1 MLRRR
6 IVVGF
11 VVLVVITIVGLLI
24 VAIVGQR
31 AKQDRVYS
39 LNNMRELGQFAIL
52 AGRPDQLELLG
63 PGKEAELA
71 RLKTLPAPTAI
82 PAGTL
87 PNPNLKPDERLSWIP
102 LALPYMNQRRQ
113 DTSELLTGINR
124 DVAWNAPINVPFAR
138 TVIRGLIPTAIN
150 QLPESDQPAPTYYVG
165 IGGIGADAATL
176 PIKNPQAGCFRYDAA
191 TPFAEIEDGLRQ
203 SILFVETANG
213 IGPWLQGGPS
223 TVRGVDEK
231 ATLFGPSGQF
241 GGVHPGFIVVG
252 YADGSASVVTDQMN
266 RTIFLSLCT
275 INGGKTETIP
285 GE

>member
-11 VVLVVITIVGLLI
+11 VVFVVIAIVGLLI

-52 AGRPDQLELLG
+52 AGRPDQLELFG

-71 RLKTLPAPTAI
+71 RLKALPAPTAI

-87 PNPNLKPDERLSWIP
+87 PNATLKPDERLSWIP

-113 DTSELLTGINR
+113 DTSELLTGLNR
-124 DVAWNAPINVPFAR
+124 DVTWNAPVNVPFAR
-138 TVIRGLIPTAIN
+138 TAIRGLIPTAIN
-150 QLPESDQPAPTYYVG
+150 QLPDADEPAPTYYVG
-165 IGGIGADAATL
+165 MAGIGPDAATL
-176 PIKNPQAGCFRYDAA
+176 PIKNARAGCFRYDTA
-191 TPFAEIEDGLRQ
+191 TPFADIDDGLRQ
-203 SILFVETANG
+203 SILFTETANG

-231 ATLFGPSGQF
+231 APLFGPSGQF
-241 GGVHPGFIVVG
+241 GGVHPGFFVVG

-266 RTIFLSLCT
+266 RTVFLALCT